1 MTPTSPDVLQDK
13 AEDSEA
19 PSDRMDGKSIELLST
34 VRKQSVKVL
43 EVERN
48 LIPQDFL
55 HHGPGSPLDLIHW
68 LKERI
73 KVLTLPYY
81 SPPLPTH
88 THTHTHT
95 HTPLKQLVHLNKT
108 DSQRGTSLPFR
119 QPTDRLLS
127 LVCRSSAFKKPFSF
141 HYSRIIIITINH
153 FWPH

>member
-55 HHGPGSPLDLIHW
+55 HHGPPCQV
-68 LKERI
+68 
-73 KVLTLPYY
+73 VLWT
-81 SPPLPTH
+81 
-88 THTHTHT
+88 
-95 HTPLKQLVHLNKT
+95 
-108 DSQRGTSLPFR
+108 
-119 QPTDRLLS
+119 
-127 LVCRSSAFKKPFSF
+127 
-141 HYSRIIIITINH
+141 
-153 FWPH
+153 